1 MNCELKKRT
10 ALVLEG
16 GAMRGMYTAAV
27 LDVLMDVGI
36 KVDAIYATSAGVLFG
51 VNYLSGQRGRAIRY
65 NKRFARDK
73 RYMGIHSL
81 ITSGNII
88 NKDFAFYEVPFTLDV
103 FDQEAYAR
111 STTKMVATVT
121 NVHTGGVEYIEVKNV
136 LEQMEVLRAASAM
149 PFVSQMVEL
158 EGQLYLDGGLADS
171 IPLKKCQA
179 DGYERIVVVETRP
192 KGYRKS
198 KVNPL
203 PAKLYYSKYPNLVET
218 ITNRYIG
225 YNAILQEI
233 DELDAKGEIVLV
245 RPSKKIKLG
254 RIESNP
260 ERLQEMYDLGISDA
274 NELLPRIKKFLFG

>member
-1 MNCELKKRT
+1 MNYELKKRT

-27 LDVLMDVGI
+27 LDVLMDEGI

-65 NKRFARDK
+65 NKRFSRDK

-111 STTKMVATVT
+111 STTKMIATVT

-136 LEQMEVLRAASAM
+136 FEQMEVLRAASAM

-158 EGQLYLDGGLADS
+158 DGQLYLDGGLADS
-171 IPLKKCQA
+171 IPLKKCQE
-179 DGYERIVVVETRP
+179 DGYERIIVVETRP

-198 KVNPL
+198 KVNSL
-203 PAKLYYSKYPNLVET
+203 PAKLFYSKYPNLVKT
-218 ITNRYIG
+218 ITNRYVG
-225 YNAILQEI
+225 YNAILQDIE
-233 DELDAKGEIVLV
+233 ELDAKGEIVLV
-245 RPSKKIKLG
+245 RPTKDLKLG
-254 RIESNP
+254 RVESNP
-260 ERLQEMYDLGISDA
+260 DRLQEMYDLGISDA
-274 NELLPRIKKFLFG
+274 KLLLPRINKFLLE

>member
-1 MNCELKKRT
+1 MKKT

-16 GAMRGMYTAAV
+16 GAMRGLYSAAV
-27 LDVLMDVGI
+27 LDVLMDEGI

-51 VNYLSGQRGRAIRY
+51 VNYISGQCGRAIRY

-103 FDQEAYAR
+103 FDQEAYSR
-111 STTKMVATVT
+111 SETKMIATVT
-121 NVHTGGVEYIEVKNV
+121 NVHTGGVEYIEVKDV
-136 LEQMEVLRAASAM
+136 LEQMEVLRATSAM

-158 EGQLYLDGGLADS
+158 DGQLYLDGGLSDS
-171 IPLKKCQA
+171 IPLKKCQE
-179 DGYERIVVVETRP
+179 DGYERIIVVETRP

-198 KVNPL
+198 KTNPIA
-203 PAKLYYSKYPNLVET
+203 AKLFYSKYSNLVDT
-218 ITNRYIG
+218 INNRYIG
-225 YNAILQEI
+225 YNSILEEI
-233 DELDAKGEIVLV
+233 EEFDAKGEIVLV
-245 RPSKKIKLG
+245 RPSKELHLG

-260 ERLQEMYDLGISDA
+260 DRLQEMYDLGIGDA
-274 NELLPRIKKFLFG
+274 KSLLSRIKEFIEK

>member
-1 MNCELKKRT
+1 MKKT

-27 LDVLMDVGI
+27 LDVLMDEGI

-73 RYMGIHSL
+73 RYMGIYSL

-103 FDQEAYAR
+103 FDQEAYSR
-111 STTKMVATVT
+111 SETKMIATVT

-158 EGQLYLDGGLADS
+158 DGQLYLDGGLSDS
-171 IPLKKCQA
+171 IPLKKCQE
-179 DGYERIVVVETRP
+179 DGYERIIVVETRP

-198 KVNPL
+198 KTNPIA
-203 PAKLYYSKYPNLVET
+203 AKLFYSKYPNLMDT
-218 ITNRYIG
+218 INNRYIA
-225 YNAILQEI
+225 YNSILEEI

-245 RPSKKIKLG
+245 RPSKELHLG
-254 RIESNP
+254 RVESNP
-260 ERLQEMYDLGISDA
+260 DRLQEMYDLGIEDA
-274 NELLPRIKKFLFG
+274 KVLLPRIKEFIEK

>member
-1 MNCELKKRT
+1 MKKT

-27 LDVLMDVGI
+27 LDVLMDEGI

-73 RYMGIHSL
+73 RYMGIYSL

-103 FDQEAYAR
+103 FDQEAYSR
-111 STTKMVATVT
+111 SETKMIATVT
-121 NVHTGGVEYIEVKNV
+121 NVHTGGVEYIEVKDV
-136 LEQMEVLRAASAM
+136 LKQMEVLRAASAM

-158 EGQLYLDGGLADS
+158 DGQLYLDGGLSDS
-171 IPLKKCQA
+171 IPLKKCQE
-179 DGYERIVVVETRP
+179 DGYERIIVVETRP

-198 KVNPL
+198 KTNPIA
-203 PAKLYYSKYPNLVET
+203 AKLFYSKYPNLVDT
-218 ITNRYIG
+218 INNRYIG
-225 YNAILQEI
+225 YNSILEEI
-233 DELDAKGEIVLV
+233 EEFDAKGEIVLV
-245 RPSKKIKLG
+245 RPSKELHLG

-260 ERLQEMYDLGISDA
+260 DRLQEMYDLGIEDA
-274 NELLPRIKKFLFG
+274 KVLLPRIKEFIEK